1 MVSTMKSDESNREDV
16 GSCGG
21 LPEVGEF
28 TPDMVDPDTLD
39 LSGQGIEKL
48 GRATDECQLNVSTLI
63 LDANDLQRM
72 DNIHTYHCLEKVGQQ
87 KK

>member
-1 MVSTMKSDESNREDV
+1 MVSTMKSDASSREDA
-16 GSCGG
+16 GSRGV

-63 LDANDLQRM
+63 LDANDLQRL
-72 DNIHTYHCLEKVGQQ
+72 DNIHTYHCLEKVSR
-87 KK
+87 

>member
-1 MVSTMKSDESNREDV
+1 MVLTKKSGASSREDV
-16 GSCGG
+16 GSCGV

-63 LDANDLQRM
+63 LDANDLQRL
-72 DNIHTYHCLEKVGQQ
+72 DNIHTYHCLEKVSR
-87 KK
+87 